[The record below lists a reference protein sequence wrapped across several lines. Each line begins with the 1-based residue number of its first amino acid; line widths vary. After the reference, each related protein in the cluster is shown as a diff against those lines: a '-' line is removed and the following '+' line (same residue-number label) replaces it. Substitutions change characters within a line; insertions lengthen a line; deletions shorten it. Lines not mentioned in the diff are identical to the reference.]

1 MPRPFTELSPW
12 IDDGLPVLN
21 GLSWLC
27 QGLSADAV
35 MSRERLEEIQI
46 DTSPKGSDG
55 SQRLR
60 DDPPEDIAVR
70 PITVFIAGLA
80 LPFIAFG
87 HGLAP

>member
-1 MPRPFTELSPW
+1 
-12 IDDGLPVLN
+12 
-21 GLSWLC
+21 
-27 QGLSADAV
+27 

-46 DTSPKGSDG
+46 DTSPQGSDG

-87 HGLAP
+87 NGLAP